1 MDTHDIAKQRGHL
14 SYHSQPLYLQ
24 GAFLMS
30 HLFPDPPST
39 ESIPGVPFV
48 MKKIQTHQFSVTLF
62 SSETGQTG
70 LSLMTAG
77 RKGNT
82 LPLHAV
88 HSRPRG
94 YEGQDPRHQFDQ
106 VAGGITLVSS

>member
-1 MDTHDIAKQRGHL
+1 
-14 SYHSQPLYLQ
+14 
-24 GAFLMS
+24 
-30 HLFPDPPST
+30 
-39 ESIPGVPFV
+39 
-48 MKKIQTHQFSVTLF
+48 
-62 SSETGQTG
+62 
-70 LSLMTAG
+70 MTAG